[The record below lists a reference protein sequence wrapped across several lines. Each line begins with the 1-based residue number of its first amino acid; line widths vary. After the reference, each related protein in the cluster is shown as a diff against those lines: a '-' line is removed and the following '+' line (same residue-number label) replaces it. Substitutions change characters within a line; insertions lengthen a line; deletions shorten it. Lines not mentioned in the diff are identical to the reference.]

1 MNTIKI
7 FSLLPLY
14 ASACTQNL
22 GLNNSELGLLESL
35 VYLQSRR
42 VETLQKRGVPV
53 SGCRRSLWWKGS
65 AVHTYRPG
73 LQTWFS
79 FFSLLLATT
88 SPVGFFFFTVELTMT
103 VHSGLVLRKWFLTWW
118 DKPPL
123 YGQKALKMQKMLSWN
138 KYWNDLWQN

>member
-14 ASACTQNL
+14 ANACTQNL
-22 GLNNSELGLLESL
+22 GLSNSELGLLESL

-42 VETLQKRGVPV
+42 VETLQKCSVPV
-53 SGCRRSLWWKGS
+53 SGCKRSLWWKDS
-65 AVHTYRPG
+65 AVHTYHRPG

-79 FFSLLLATT
+79 FFSLLLATR

-103 VHSGLVLRKWFLTWW
+103 VHSGLVLRKWFLTWGG
-118 DKPPL
+118 KPPL
-123 YGQKALKMQKMLSWN
+123 HGQKALKM
-138 KYWNDLWQN
+138 